1 MAISF
6 SDGAAVRL
14 EVFPDDNGGV
24 EGVALVLHGYSIV
37 ESENGELV
45 GGCKLT
51 HEQARSLAG
60 TLMSYVE

>member
-24 EGVALVLHGYSIV
+24 EGVAPVLHGYSIV
-37 ESENGELV
+37 ESENGELWW
-45 GGCKLT
+45 
-51 HEQARSLAG
+51 AAAN
-60 TLMSYVE
+60 